1 MRLLALS
8 GFLMLACAGCLSA
21 GQQATKPAP
30 MDVEVTLQVE
40 LHDCELAEHGTG
52 LFEVTCSAF
61 RREERPER
69 YADAMEGWHPLVL
82 ERQSSGELSIVSG
95 LAQETDMLVEGRPS
109 GGTAVVRGEGGHLM
123 AGEVVDSGM
132 MLRVTIN
139 DYDET
144 SGEGSLDVEFTWG
157 DEDIVCYRRAS
168 DLAFRLGEPVRLERR
183 DAE

>member
-1 MRLLALS
+1 
-8 GFLMLACAGCLSA
+8 
-21 GQQATKPAP
+21 
-30 MDVEVTLQVE
+30 
-40 LHDCELAEHGTG
+40 
-52 LFEVTCSAF
+52 
-61 RREERPER
+61 
-69 YADAMEGWHPLVL
+69 
-82 ERQSSGELSIVSG
+82 
-95 LAQETDMLVEGRPS
+95 
-109 GGTAVVRGEGGHLM
+109 M